1 MRSTRL
7 VQALVALPLVL
18 LALTACGDDSTA
30 PTSGDG
36 GSETTDSGG
45 GGGDEPVNV
54 EDLDMCSLVSD
65 ETLAAANLSAADGV
79 AKEWVYYSN
88 ACVFGEDKPR
98 RLIVLVDDAGAGDLT
113 NFYDELTEIAGHEAA
128 VEYDSEMTCQLIF
141 DVGETRLQVLVEDL
155 GFTDETP
162 GEPCDTGYPAA
173 EDVIAALGG

>member
-45 GGGDEPVNV
+45 GNDAEPVDIADV
-54 EDLDMCSLVSD
+54 DLCTLVSD